1 MTLLS
6 IYKAS
11 AGSGKTFQLTGEYL
25 KLIFNPENNF
35 RSILAVTFTNKATAE
50 MRQRILEELHT
61 LGTGS
66 KSDHADALKQ
76 AFNLSDGELKNRAS
90 FLLRQILHNYSRF
103 NISTIDSFFQKIL
116 KAFTRE
122 TGLGAEYSI
131 ELNLK
136 AILEH
141 SIGQFFENI
150 NNNAQTK
157 EWLSNYAIQKIEDGR
172 SWDIEKDIYNFS
184 LDAFNEVFFGFSEEQ
199 LEEFSR
205 IENFRAYKKQLS
217 VTIHTFVDTLRKHG
231 TEAANH
237 IQKHQLT
244 VADFSNGNS
253 GVAGYLAKLQYANQF
268 TIKEPGVRVLKA
280 LNSPD
285 GIEDWCT
292 KTSKNKLAIQDCVNS
307 GLGEILKNNIT
318 FFDSHYEAF
327 NTAKAIFNGLD
338 VFAVVVEVFNQMNQY
353 CREKNIFLLP
363 MASPLLSKM
372 IGENDAPF
380 IYEKTGEYLKY
391 FMIDEFQDTS
401 KIQWENFS
409 PLFLNGISQN
419 HESLVVG
426 DVKQSIY
433 RWRNGDWTMLNH
445 KLAHDFRNF
454 GVNEINLEFNWRS
467 APEIIN
473 FNNWVFESISKHAM
487 VYMQN
492 KNAPE
497 ELSQE
502 YVGMLANI
510 YSSSKQQIPEKNK
523 NLSGCVTVSFC
534 DEGKDKEEN
543 EQWYLDNMLNA
554 LLELL
559 DAGVEPKDIAIL
571 VRRWKEGAAVA
582 KHLMEYIQKNPDRK
596 EQLSFV
602 SNDSVLLGSSSIILL
617 LISLLEYLVNT
628 ENKES
633 KAAII
638 YFNSLLSKNATHSAS
653 DLMDIDF
660 ADNQQFLSKLPT
672 DFSEN
677 ISALQKSPFPTLI
690 YRLLNIFVYPN
701 EMVNISQ
708 QLPFIH
714 TFQDIILNF
723 SQNNGSDISTFLNW
737 WNEFGITTPINL
749 SDEQNAIRIITIHKS
764 KGLEYKA
771 VIIPFANW
779 SLDQLSKYIW
789 CKTPEAFNHFS
800 IVPIRYSSALSKT
813 TFKNEYWTEK
823 TMALIDNLNL
833 LYVAFTRAVQSLYVF
848 APKPT
853 KDDSFSKISDL
864 IFSMLENENILHGKW
879 DEETLTFASGKL
891 NMLQNE
897 KKEQVVT
904 NELIPQI
911 KNNERTLKIR
921 LSTHDLF
928 KDKEGVLHK
937 KVNMGNIY
945 HKIMEQ
951 IVTLNDIESAV
962 KSMEIQGFLGRTE
975 AQNLVIKLKDTLSSE
990 QTINWFNNTYRI
1002 LNESSILLKQSQI
1015 KRPDRVMIGNDHIIV
1030 LDYKFT
1036 SNHDSKHEMQVKE
1049 YMKYVQLI
1057 ENKTVEGFVWYVIE
1071 NSLVKV
1077 L

>member
-11 AGSGKTFQLTGEYL
+11 AGSGKTFRLTGEYL
-25 KLIFNPENNF
+25 KLIVDPENSF

-61 LGTGS
+61 LGTGKNS
-66 KSDHADALKQ
+66 AHADELKQ
-76 AFNLSDGELKNRAS
+76 AFKLTDNELKTRAN

-122 TGLGAEYSI
+122 TGLGSGYSI

-136 AILEH
+136 TILEH
-141 SIGQFFENI
+141 SIGLFFENI
-150 NNNAQTK
+150 NKNAQTK
-157 EWLSNYAIQKIEDGR
+157 EWLSNYAIQKIEDSK
-172 SWDIEKDIYNFS
+172 SWDIEKDIYTFS
-184 LDAFNEVFFGFSEEQ
+184 MDAFNEVFFGFSEQQ

-205 IENFRAYKKQLS
+205 IENFKAYKKHLMVS
-217 VTIHTFVDTLRKHG
+217 IHTFVNTLQRYG
-231 TEAANH
+231 TKAVNH
-237 IQKHQLT
+237 IQNHQLA
-244 VADFSNGNS
+244 VADFSNGQS
-253 GVAGYLAKLQYANQF
+253 GVAGFLTKLQYVNQY
-268 TIKEPGVRVLKA
+268 TVKEPGVRALKA
-280 LNSPD
+280 LNSAD

-292 KTSKNKLAIQDCVNS
+292 KTSKNKLTIQSCVNS
-307 GLGEILKNNIT
+307 GLGDILKNSIAL
-318 FFDSHYEAF
+318 FDSHYESF
-327 NTAKAIFNGLD
+327 NTAKAILNGLD

-433 RWRNGDWTMLNH
+433 RWRNGDWTLLNH
-445 KLAHDFRNF
+445 KLANDFRNF

-473 FNNWVFESISKHAM
+473 FNNWVFDAISKHAM
-487 VYMQN
+487 LYMQN

-497 ELSQE
+497 ELLQE
-502 YVGMLANI
+502 YAGMLANI
-510 YSSSKQQIPEKNK
+510 YNSAKQQIPDKNK

-534 DEGKDKEEN
+534 EEGKDKEEN
-543 EQWYLDNMLNA
+543 EQWYLNKMLNA
-554 LLELL
+554 ILELL
-559 DAGVEPKDIAIL
+559 DNGVEPKDIAIL

-582 KHLMEYIQKNPDRK
+582 KHLMEYIQKNPERK

-633 KAAII
+633 KANII
-638 YFNSLLSKNATHSAS
+638 YFNSLLTKSATHSAN
-653 DLMDIDF
+653 DLMEVDF
-660 ADNQQFLSKLPT
+660 TDNKQFLSKLPLE
-672 DFSEN
+672 FSDN
-677 ISALQKSPFPTLI
+677 VSALQKLPFPTLI

-701 EMVNISQ
+701 TLVNISQ

-813 TFKNEYWTEK
+813 SFKNEYWTEK

-833 LYVAFTRAVQSLYVF
+833 LYVAFTRAVQSLYIF

-853 KDDSFSKISDL
+853 KEDAYSKISDL
-864 IFSMLENENILHGKW
+864 IFSMLENENIPQGKW
-879 DEETLTFASGKL
+879 DQENFTFTSSKL
-891 NMLQNE
+891 NKLQN
-897 KKEQVVT
+897 KKITKPET
-904 NELIPQI
+904 EEIIPII
-911 KNNERTLKIR
+911 KNNERKLKIR
-921 LSTHDLF
+921 LSANDLF
-928 KDKEGVLHK
+928 KDSEGALHK
-937 KVNMGNIY
+937 KVIMGNIY

-951 IVTLNDIESAV
+951 IITLNDIEPAV
-962 KSMEIQGFLGRTE
+962 ESMKTQGFLNKVE
-975 AQNLVIKLKDTLSSE
+975 AQNLVTKLKETLSSE
-990 QTINWFNNTYRI
+990 QTTNWFNGTYKI
-1002 LNESSILLKQSQI
+1002 LNESSILLKQSQT
-1015 KRPDRVMIGNDHIIV
+1015 KRPDRVMIGKDHVIV

-1036 SNHDSKHEMQVKE
+1036 SNHDINHTIQVKE
-1049 YMKYVQLI
+1049 YIKYVQLI
-1057 ENKTVEGFVWYVIE
+1057 ENKSVEGFVWYFND
-1071 NSLVKV
+1071 NSFVKV